1 MLEFKIDLEYW
12 PVLKTCLIFMDY
24 VKEDWK
30 TQIPVDMEV
39 AQVLR
44 EL

>member
-1 MLEFKIDLEYW
+1 
-12 PVLKTCLIFMDY
+12 MDY

-30 TQIPVDMEV
+30 SNIPVDMEV

-44 EL
+44 ELWNKLDYKKVQWV